1 MEEELL
7 GLCQHILRLE
17 IHVCKFRQLVE
28 TGHVK
33 CQQEESVEACKV
45 KKRNL
50 MHRLLSLSLK
60 MKQSRLH
67 KGTFQ
72 RRHDTLIVVKD
83 EPAQVVGKAG
93 RINAIL
99 EKHGLAPLVV
109 VEIDGVE
116 RYPFFR
122 WKQRLTFMNLEAD
135 L

>member
-1 MEEELL
+1 VEEELL

-28 TGHVK
+28 TGHIK
-33 CQQEESVEACKV
+33 CKQEESVKACKV
-45 KKRNL
+45 KKRSL

-60 MKQSRLH
+60 MKQTRPYGQQT
-67 KGTFQ
+67 KQ
-72 RRHDTLIVVKD
+72 RHDTLIVVTD

-99 EKHGLAPLVV
+99 KKQGISPIVT
-109 VEIDGVE
+109 VENDGVE
-116 RYPFFR
+116 RYPYFE
-122 WKQRLTFMNLEAD
+122 WKHGLTFMNLDAD